1 MVLVLGD
8 GSPEDDEIMVTID
21 LLKRALPGRDV
32 KLPILFGP
40 FRGGSFHSNPRSSL
54 RKIFGLYEYEHD
66 AWLRAI
72 LPETDLIIDV
82 GANDGYFTFGAAR
95 AISRHRT
102 PRVIAFE
109 PDERHIARL
118 RQARAE
124 AGYDADTI
132 QLRPFFVGLG
142 LKKRVIALDWLPE
155 ADSELRALIK
165 IDVDG
170 GEMRVLGGAKKW
182 ITPRHHFMIEVHR
195 PEYFGQIRALFAERG
210 IALERVDQ
218 KALPLLGREQRHP
231 DHGWLVTPAVTT

>member
-1 MVLVLGD
+1 MAA
-8 GSPEDDEIMVTID
+8 ID
-21 LLKRALPGRDV
+21 LLKRALPGHDM

-54 RKIFGLYEYEHD
+54 RKVFGLYEYEHA
-66 AWLRAI
+66 AWLRAV
-72 LPETDLIIDV
+72 LPDTDLIIDI

-95 AISRHRT
+95 AIARYRQ
-102 PRVIAFE
+102 PRAIAFE
-109 PDERHIARL
+109 PDERHIERL
-118 RQARAE
+118 RQARME

-142 LKKRVIALDWLPE
+142 LKQRVIALDWLPE
-155 ADSELRALIK
+155 ADSDLRALIK

-182 ITPRHHFMIEVHR
+182 INQRHHFMIEVHR
-195 PEYFGQIRALFAERG
+195 TEYFQQIIALFAERG
-210 IALERVDQ
+210 ITLERVDQ

-231 DHGWLVTPAVTT
+231 DHGWLVTPATSR